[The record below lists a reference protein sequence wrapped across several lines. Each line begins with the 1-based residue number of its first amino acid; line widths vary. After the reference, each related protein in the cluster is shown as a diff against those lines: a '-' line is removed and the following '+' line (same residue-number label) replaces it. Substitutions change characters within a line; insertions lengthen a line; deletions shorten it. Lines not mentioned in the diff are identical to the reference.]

1 MRRTLFEAYRSND
14 TYTLVLIEEID
25 SHHTRLYDVKGF
37 EGDNIKVV
45 FPPALVHL
53 SYDGLIDLL
62 QKFYVRLEERE
73 EVNNVRIYKWILC
86 WIWIDKRL

>member
-73 EVNNVRIYKWILC
+73 EVNNVRIYK
-86 WIWIDKRL
+86 